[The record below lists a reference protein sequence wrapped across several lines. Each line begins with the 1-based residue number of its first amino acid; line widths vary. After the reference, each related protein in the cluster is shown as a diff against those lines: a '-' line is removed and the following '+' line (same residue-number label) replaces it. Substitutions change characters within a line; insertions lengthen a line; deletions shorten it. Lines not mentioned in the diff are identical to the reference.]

1 MKYVCEVC
9 GWVYDEDEQGVK
21 WEDPPDDFACELCG
35 VEAKTVAMR
44 GGTDGSYI
52 STQGI
57 ITPNYFTGA
66 LNFHSSCE
74 FMPLSAVEK
83 STQVTLALV
92 DLIAGTKH

>member
-1 MKYVCEVC
+1 MSD
-9 GWVYDEDEQGVK
+9 VYGNIEDALTDENRASIDMLYRALEI
-21 WEDPPDDFACELCG
+21 EG
-35 VEAKTVAMR
+35 VEPKTIAMR